1 MQIAPEQLDLILEHA
16 RREAPD
22 ECVGLLAVRDGIVTE
37 VAEMEN
43 TEASPRR
50 FNVDGPALA
59 RWLDAVED
67 RGEELGAIYH
77 SHTRSA
83 PVPSQ
88 TDENFAA
95 GWPGVLWVIVGLQG
109 DEPEVR
115 TWAIADGEVTEAPLE
130 VV

>member
-16 RREAPD
+16 RRDAPD

-67 RGEELGAIYH
+67 RGDELGAIYH

>member
-1 MQIAPEQLDLILEHA
+1 MRIAPHLLEQIVEHA
-16 RREAPD
+16 RREAPN
-22 ECVGLLAVRDGIVTE
+22 ECVGLVAVCDGLVTE
-37 VAEMEN
+37 VVEMAN

-50 FNVDGPALA
+50 FNVDGLALA
-59 RWLDAVED
+59 RWLDRVED

-95 GWPGVLWVIVGLQG
+95 NWPGVLWIIVGLGG
-109 DEPEVR
+109 DAPEVR
-115 TWAIADGEVTEAPLE
+115 TWAIADGAVTEAPLE
-130 VV
+130 LA